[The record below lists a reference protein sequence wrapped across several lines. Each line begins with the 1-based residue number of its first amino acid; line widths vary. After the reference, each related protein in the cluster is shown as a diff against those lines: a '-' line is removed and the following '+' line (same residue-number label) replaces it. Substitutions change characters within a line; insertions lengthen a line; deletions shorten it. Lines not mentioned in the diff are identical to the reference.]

1 MNQLFDLTGRSA
13 VVTGASTGIGA
24 GMTLALA
31 SAGAD
36 ILLVD
41 HQAHD
46 EVASK
51 VRAMGRQAIEM
62 VADLTGPGNPEK
74 VVRNAID
81 HFGKID
87 ILINNAGT
95 IRRGPVVDLS
105 EEDWDDVMALNAKV
119 VFFLAQAAAREMIK
133 RRYGKIVNI
142 ASLLS
147 FQGGILVASYAAS
160 KGAVAQMTK
169 AMANEWAPYGLTVN
183 AIAPGYVKT
192 ANTKPLQDDHAR
204 SAAIL
209 ERVPAGRWGTPEDI
223 AGAAVF
229 LASRASDF
237 VNGHVLVVDGGW
249 LSR

>member
-13 VVTGASTGIGA
+13 IVTGASTGIGA

-41 HQAHD
+41 HKVHD
-46 EVASK
+46 EVASQ
-51 VRAMGRQAIEM
+51 VRALGRQAIGM
-62 VADLTGPGNPEK
+62 VADLAEPQISEK
-74 VVRNAID
+74 IVSNAMD
-81 HFGKID
+81 RFGKVD
-87 ILINNAGT
+87 ILISNAGI
-95 IRRGPVVDLS
+95 IRRGPVAEFS
-105 EEDWDDVMALNAKV
+105 EEDWDDVMTLNAKV
-119 VFFLAQAAAREMIK
+119 VFFLAQAAARQMIK
-133 RRYGKIVNI
+133 RRYGKIINI

-147 FQGGILVASYAAS
+147 FQGGILVSSYAAS

-169 AMANEWAPYGLTVN
+169 AMANEWAPYGLNVN

-192 ANTKPLQDDHAR
+192 ANTKPLQDDPAR

-209 ERVPAGRWGTPEDI
+209 GRVPAGRWGTPEDI

-249 LSR
+249 LAR